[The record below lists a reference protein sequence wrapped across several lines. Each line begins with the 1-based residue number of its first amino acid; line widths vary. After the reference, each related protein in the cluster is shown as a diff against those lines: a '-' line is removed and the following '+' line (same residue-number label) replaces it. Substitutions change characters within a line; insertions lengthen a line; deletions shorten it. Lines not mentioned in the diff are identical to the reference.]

1 MNPLHYQQI
10 LKNLILHFYQV
21 TKTLENLNNG
31 QINQC
36 NSAEVGSSSSLG
48 LADKLWLSG
57 SAEMQIH
64 TLRDGWRRCSGFSHV
79 PQGPS
84 VFGWENWF
92 ELKGELWKGHIFW
105 AAGWKSRR
113 PCHRCPFWQRKW
125 INPELFKHFDF
136 YLGRECQIFYFL
148 LHLFDLLHQ
157 RI

>member
-31 QINQC
+31 QINHC

-84 VFGWENWF
+84 VFGWEN
-92 ELKGELWKGHIFW
+92 
-105 AAGWKSRR
+105 
-113 PCHRCPFWQRKW
+113 
-125 INPELFKHFDF
+125 
-136 YLGRECQIFYFL
+136 
-148 LHLFDLLHQ
+148 
-157 RI
+157 